1 MRASVAIASFNG
13 EKYIEKQLESILNQ
27 TMLPYEIIISD
38 DGSQDN
44 TVPVIQQ
51 FIESRRESITQGA
64 VHIRVIVNN
73 GRHGVCGNFENAFMH
88 TTGDVVFLCDQ
99 DDIWFP
105 EKIEKV
111 LYIMEKRP
119 ENVLLHDAEAFKEEN
134 GKMMMLN
141 YRLMKL
147 AKPEGESVWKL
158 DRSDYLPS
166 VFNYCIIQGMCIC
179 IRREYLMKILPICKA
194 ANHDDWI
201 LFCACADNS
210 LIVLNESLAYYRI
223 HGSNTVGISEYKKK
237 RSIIKKLET
246 FDMQGKKSIRGRYIW
261 FKDTISYTGECPNDE
276 IKQRYEFFTKRRIE
290 YLSGRKILSTL
301 NLLRADKRGVYKR
314 DGKITLIHDLYFLW
328 RYSRRYRV
336 QFMSNLDEELRANSV
351 I

>member
-1 MRASVAIASFNG
+1 
-13 EKYIEKQLESILNQ
+13 
-27 TMLPYEIIISD
+27 
-38 DGSQDN
+38 
-44 TVPVIQQ
+44 
-51 FIESRRESITQGA
+51 
-64 VHIRVIVNN
+64 
-73 GRHGVCGNFENAFMH
+73 
-88 TTGDVVFLCDQ
+88 
-99 DDIWFP
+99 
-105 EKIEKV
+105 
-111 LYIMEKRP
+111 
-119 ENVLLHDAEAFKEEN
+119 
-134 GKMMMLN
+134 
-141 YRLMKL
+141 
-147 AKPEGESVWKL
+147 
-158 DRSDYLPS
+158 
-166 VFNYCIIQGMCIC
+166 
-179 IRREYLMKILPICKA
+179 MKILPICKA

-276 IKQRYEFFTKRRIE
+276 IRQRYEFFTKRRIE